1 MPLPENDDMFLSKK
15 KMLQDI
21 MVSLG
26 GRIAEEIIFGD
37 ITTGASS
44 DIRKATQEARSMVT
58 KYGMSSNI
66 GVINY
71 DENEEDVFIGYDIS
85 HKKNHSELIAGEI
98 DKEVKAIIDKCYA
111 KAKEIILQYED
122 VLHQSSALL
131 IEKEKIGREEFEA
144 LFEGKKLPEDIELD
158 I

>member
-1 MPLPENDDMFLSKK
+1 
-15 KMLQDI
+15 
-21 MVSLG
+21 
-26 GRIAEEIIFGD
+26 
-37 ITTGASS
+37 
-44 DIRKATQEARSMVT
+44 MVT

-71 DENEEDVFIGYDIS
+71 DDNEEDVFIGYDIS
-85 HKKNHSELIAGEI
+85 HKKNHSELVAGEI
-98 DKEVKAIIDKCYA
+98 DKEVKSIIDKCYA

-122 VLHQSSALL
+122 VLHKSSNLL

-144 LFEGKKLPEDIELD
+144 LFEGHDLQQEVDID